1 MLQFMTKKISIC
13 YFAVIP
19 LTEKFLLRKVLFLH
33 HIFPLT
39 QVTSKKIVPIKKKS
53 FSDSVFHI
61 LSHEVKCLLGNNQ
74 INHNS
79 WKGRTGPESDLF
91 SWVPFFRSV
100 GPFGNVWHTFWNK
113 IQLQLL
119 YTISKCR
126 SQCSTPL
133 IPANSFVNLIFL
145 QSPWFFSSLN
155 PHYHA

>member
-19 LTEKFLLRKVLFLH
+19 LAENFLLRKVSFLH

-39 QVTSKKIVPIKKKS
+39 QVTSKKTVPTKKKS
-53 FSDSVFHI
+53 FSDLVFHI
-61 LSHEVKCLLGNNQ
+61 LSQGVIYWALNQ
-74 INHNS
+74 INRNS
-79 WKGRTGPESDLF
+79 WKGRTGPENDLF
-91 SWVPFFRSV
+91 SWLPFFRSV

-119 YTISKCR
+119 CTISKCR
-126 SQCSTPL
+126 SQCSTPI